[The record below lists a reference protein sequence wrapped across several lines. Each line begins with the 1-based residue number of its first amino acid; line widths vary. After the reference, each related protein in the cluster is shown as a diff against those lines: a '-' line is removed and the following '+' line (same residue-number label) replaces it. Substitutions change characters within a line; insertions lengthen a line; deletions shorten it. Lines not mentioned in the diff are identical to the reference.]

1 MLPERDAWGERLPRH
16 LGLWSAVAVLIGSTI
31 GSGIFRVPAT
41 VAERLQ
47 YPGPV
52 FLAWVIG
59 GLIAL
64 FGALTLAELAG
75 ALPRSGGVFAYILEG
90 FGPLPAFLFGWSELT
105 VIRASALGAIATIF
119 AEYLGRFIQLS
130 PMQVRGVAA
139 VAIVLVGLLN
149 YVGVKRAAVLM
160 NLSTVTKY
168 LALAALV
175 LLAFTVGEGST
186 SHFSPAWGPG
196 ISVSLIA
203 TALIAIMWTYDGW
216 ADLSF
221 MGGEVKNPGRTLPMA
236 LILGTSGILVIYLLL
251 NVAYVYLVPLP
262 EMAQSPLIAAT
273 AAERIPLL
281 GRSAGAAISAVVML
295 SCLSTLIG
303 SMMTGPRIFFA
314 MADRGLFF
322 RSIARV
328 SPRYHSPSVAI
339 WLATALGVV
348 YVLLNDFQQLADKFI
363 LGIWP
368 FYALAVGAVF
378 TLRRTRRD
386 LPRPYRTWG
395 YPVVPIL
402 FLLASVGM
410 VLNALATEPKD
421 TGITFAIILAGI
433 PAYYAWRAWSERA
446 APLGKKKNAADERG

>member
-1 MLPERDAWGERLPRH
+1 MLTQRDAWGERLPRH
-16 LGLWSAVAVLIGSTI
+16 LGLWSAVAVLVGSTI
-31 GSGIFRVPAT
+31 GSGIFRVPAA
-41 VAERLQ
+41 VAERLE

-75 ALPRSGGVFAYILEG
+75 ALPRSGGVFAYILES

-105 VIRASALGAIATIF
+105 IIRASALGAIATIF
-119 AEYLGRFIQLS
+119 AEYLGYFIPL
-130 PMQVRGVAA
+130 RGMEIRWVAA
-139 VAIVLVGLLN
+139 GAVIAVGILN
-149 YVGVKRAAVLM
+149 YVGVNRAAVVM
-160 NLSTVTKY
+160 NLTTVAKY
-168 LALAALV
+168 MALAALV
-175 LLAFTVGEGST
+175 ALAFTVGQGSG

-221 MGGEVKNPGRTLPMA
+221 MGGEVKHPGRTLPMA
-236 LILGTSGILVIYLLL
+236 LIIGTSGILLIYLLL

-262 EMAQSPLIAAT
+262 DMANSPLVAAT

-281 GRSAGAAISAVVML
+281 GRWAGAAISGVVML
-295 SCLSTLIG
+295 SCFSTLIG

-322 RSIARV
+322 ETIARI
-328 SPRYHSPSVAI
+328 SPRFQSPSVAI
-339 WLATALGVV
+339 WLATGLGVV

-368 FYALAVGAVF
+368 FYVLAVGAVF
-378 TLRRTRRD
+378 VLRHTRPD

-402 FLLASVGM
+402 FLLASVGI
-410 VLNALATEPKD
+410 VVNALWTDPVN
-421 TGITFAIILAGI
+421 TGITFGIILAGV
-433 PAYYAWRAWSERA
+433 PAYLLWRAWRPRGPESLRERI
-446 APLGKKKNAADERG
+446 APSQ